1 MQKGYQFRIF
11 SLHQLE
17 NVYER
22 VKNLKKTTAT
32 PQKPTIYQNQYKN
45 RKSVNE

>member
-22 VKNLKKTTAT
+22 VKNLKKTNK